1 MKMKITL
8 KEWTELGK
16 YNMYRKWLQPLCNYT
31 LIERDN
37 GDYERRQQIKWW
49 FYLLIF
55 IPMHIVDLCF
65 CIWDGGLKTFE
76 IQKNRI
82 NSDILSKKT
91 ISWERANK
99 IYERSNKKI

>member
-1 MKMKITL
+1 MKITL
-8 KEWTELGK
+8 KEWTEIGK

-49 FYLLIF
+49 FYLLILL
-55 IPMHIVDLCF
+55 PMHIVDLCV
-65 CIWDGGLKTFE
+65 CLKTFE